1 MRVPDD
7 ALLCAVGVGR
17 WDEGVLGRLAGWR
30 AGALMIPDGIS
41 SCRVAVPS
49 PRDLLPSIPYHL
61 AWERRQQDRGTTQE
75 DRGTTQDDWGT
86 TPDGQPAQ
94 ASAHAYGVL
103 QSHPVVNRVCPR
115 LKPRIRP
122 RLHYR
127 LLTLCP
133 AAY

>member
-1 MRVPDD
+1 MRAPD
-7 ALLCAVGVGR
+7 ALLCAVDVGR

-61 AWERRQQDRGTTQE
+61 AWERRQQDRGTTQD

>member
-1 MRVPDD
+1 VRVPDD

-61 AWERRQQDRGTTQE
+61 AWERRQQDRGTTQD

>member
-1 MRVPDD
+1 VRVPDD

-61 AWERRQQDRGTTQE
+61 AWERRQQDRGTTQD

-115 LKPRIRP
+115 LKPGIRP